1 MGSCST
7 EHSYYDNNS
16 FRNLVN
22 GNIAHNDNRL
32 SVFHLNTRSIRNKC
46 DEIEQLLD
54 CLELR
59 FDILAFTET
68 WLTNDSHIPE
78 FNGYYHTEIFRTG
91 KKGGGVSLYYKSY
104 LACSVISEYT
114 RVSANYE
121 CLLVGCRDYIIGVVY
136 RPPSGSPS
144 VFLDF
149 LQEIFQYASESKL
162 PMILV
167 GDFNINLMLSDSW
180 QLEFLDLV
188 QSHGYENVIDCPTRV
203 TSETETLIDL
213 CLTNAM
219 RNDVVSGVLTVDLS
233 DHLPLFCFLPCANVG
248 SIKRI

>member
-1 MGSCST
+1 M
-7 EHSYYDNNS
+7 
-16 FRNLVN
+16 V
-22 GNIAHNDNRL
+22 
-32 SVFHLNTRSIRNKC
+32 V
-46 DEIEQLLD
+46 EQLLD

-144 VFLDF
+144 IFLDF

-248 SIKRI
+248 YNKTNITNPYYRDINDYSIERFVTLVSAIHWNDKYNEPDPSFRVKPSL

>member
-1 MGSCST
+1 
-7 EHSYYDNNS
+7 
-16 FRNLVN
+16 
-22 GNIAHNDNRL
+22 
-32 SVFHLNTRSIRNKC
+32 
-46 DEIEQLLD
+46 
-54 CLELR
+54 
-59 FDILAFTET
+59 
-68 WLTNDSHIPE
+68 
-78 FNGYYHTEIFRTG
+78 G
-91 KKGGGVSLYYKSY
+91 KEGRGVSLYYKSY
-104 LACSVISEYT
+104 LACSC
-114 RVSANYE
+114 ANYE

-136 RPPSGSPS
+136 RQPSGSPS

-162 PMILV
+162 SMILV
-167 GDFNINLMLSDSW
+167 GDFNIILMLSDSW

-188 QSHGYENVIDCPTRV
+188 QSHGYENVIECLTRV

-248 SIKRI
+248 YNKTNITNPYYRDINDYSIERFVTLVSAIHSNAPGQPSLPGTAINPIALVTGSPTKRDQPSLDENHCMSRNPED